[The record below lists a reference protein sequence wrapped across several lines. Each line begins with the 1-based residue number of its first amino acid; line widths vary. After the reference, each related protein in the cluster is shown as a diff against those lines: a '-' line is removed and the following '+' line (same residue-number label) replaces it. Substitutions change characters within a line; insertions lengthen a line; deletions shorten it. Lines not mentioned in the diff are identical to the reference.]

1 MMVLADESVVPE
13 SEFARLAASATKRLG
28 GTSCGQCRRTSCGE
42 SATTGAGADVGTDA
56 EAAAEDAPEP
66 GALARVAAR
75 RRLEGSRDAERLR
88 AARIP
93 GSGGAWSVVTT
104 GACGKRTEAPAR
116 AGAPGDEEHLRGG
129 EERGTPREGTP
140 FGWGPDWPIRPFP
153 RICLG
158 SEGLGSLP
166 SNGGDA
172 PHGRGWVST
181 TGSHPVP
188 RYSRRGVQFPWGAP
202 GVKTL
207 KSRPQG
213 LFPPSPPRVPRLSSF
228 PGK

>member
-1 MMVLADESVVPE
+1 M
-13 SEFARLAASATKRLG
+13 G

-42 SATTGAGADVGTDA
+42 SATTGAGAVVGTDA

-104 GACGKRTEAPAR
+104 GACGERTEAPAR
-116 AGAPGDEEHLRGG
+116 AGAPGDEEHLRGAKK
-129 EERGTPREGTP
+129 EG
-140 FGWGPDWPIRPFP
+140 RP
-153 RICLG
+153 
-158 SEGLGSLP
+158 
-166 SNGGDA
+166 
-172 PHGRGWVST
+172 GRGPPSVGGPIGPSGPSPGSAWDPRVWGLSRPMAGT
-181 TGSHPVP
+181 RHTGGVGCPQRGPIPSHGIPDGEF
-188 RYSRRGVQFPWGAP
+188 YSPGEPP

-213 LFPPSPPRVPRLSSF
+213 LFPPPPHVFIVYHLSPESSSCDLSLSVARQRNL
-228 PGK
+228 GRDS